1 MLPFKLEALGPRG
14 SGSWGQAAFHL
25 CWPRVAAGWQAP
37 HPEIAFQAGRGLPVT
52 SAGQPGPCPLLPILT
67 RGKQAAS
74 RPRSLAS
81 KWLSFGLPFPP
92 TRASPHR
99 PPTVKPQVSW
109 AIRNLP
115 SEAWSFS
122 SLLFLGLFSW
132 FSNSRLLQKPPG
144 ACTGTFFFKKK
155 KKRAREKCSHNL
167 GKKATNSL
175 ILPCNLWLLSR
186 VGSSRWEGRPCWG
199 ERPGLVSRPPPPH
212 PPRLSFRV
220 SSDFWSQ
227 EETSCRAQQSSG
239 GMGGWRGWPGPL
251 PSAHLATF

>member
-1 MLPFKLEALGPRG
+1 MAGEGGGGGGGEPSNRVQPAAAALLPFKLEALGPRG
-14 SGSWGQAAFHL
+14 SGSRGQAAFHL

-92 TRASPHR
+92 TRASPRR

-155 KKRAREKCSHNL
+155 KRERNAATIWV
-167 GKKATNSL
+167 KKQPT
-175 ILPCNLWLLSR
+175 P
-186 VGSSRWEGRPCWG
+186 
-199 ERPGLVSRPPPPH
+199 
-212 PPRLSFRV
+212 
-220 SSDFWSQ
+220 
-227 EETSCRAQQSSG
+227 
-239 GMGGWRGWPGPL
+239 
-251 PSAHLATF
+251 

>member
-1 MLPFKLEALGPRG
+1 MAGEGGGGGGGEPSNRVQPAAAALLPFKLEALGPRG
-14 SGSWGQAAFHL
+14 SGSRRQAAFHL

-92 TRASPHR
+92 TRASPRR

-155 KKRAREKCSHNL
+155 KREREMQPQF
-167 GKKATNSL
+167 G
-175 ILPCNLWLLSR
+175 
-186 VGSSRWEGRPCWG
+186 
-199 ERPGLVSRPPPPH
+199 
-212 PPRLSFRV
+212 
-220 SSDFWSQ
+220 
-227 EETSCRAQQSSG
+227 
-239 GMGGWRGWPGPL
+239 
-251 PSAHLATF
+251 